1 MGRGRSNTGEE
12 RPQTFGGRPERSSA
26 EKGDEVMTFPRAEM
40 DAIARNFDGRMGF
53 SVEDIDTGESHEYDA
68 DLRYPTASVCKIT
81 VMAELFRQDAEGIL
95 SLDDR
100 KRLEDRYSTH
110 GSGQLK
116 LMQDEPE
123 FTLRDYCRMMIAVS
137 DNMATDLLMETVG
150 IANINRFLDE
160 LSCPNTRTM
169 VTMGRYHYRMTYQDD
184 LPTNRANDLLQA
196 AASAS
201 GANDYRSVSY
211 SDSLDNNVASPA
223 EMASIMSRMERGEL
237 VSPQASREMLDMMQT
252 ARDERMIRRY
262 LPRST
267 AAAHKSG
274 SSGRIKGNVGIV
286 YLPSGPMII
295 SAFATANNND
305 ARGDAA
311 IAELCRL
318 AYAAFCPEILDQPE
332 R

>member
-1 MGRGRSNTGEE
+1 
-12 RPQTFGGRPERSSA
+12 
-26 EKGDEVMTFPRAEM
+26 MTFPTAEM

-53 SVEDIDTGESHEYDA
+53 SIHDILTGESHEYA
-68 DLRYPTASVCKIT
+68 ATLRYPTASVCKIT
-81 VMAELFRQDAEGIL
+81 VMAELFRQDSEGIL

-110 GSGQLK
+110 GSGHLK

-123 FTLRDYCRMMIAVS
+123 FSLRDYCRMMIAVS

-150 IANINRFLDE
+150 IANINEFLDE
-160 LSCPNTRTM
+160 LDCPNTRTS
-169 VTMGRYHYRMTYQDD
+169 VSMGRYHYRMTYQDD
-184 LPTNRANDLLQA
+184 LPTNRSNDTLQA

-223 EMASIMSRMERGEL
+223 EMASIMKRMYRGEL

-262 LPRST
+262 LPRDT
-267 AAAHKSG
+267 VAAHKSG
-274 SSGRIKGNVGIV
+274 SSGRIKGNVGII
-286 YLPSGPMII
+286 YLPSGPMIV
-295 SAFATANNND
+295 SAFATANSND

-311 IAELCRL
+311 IAEVCKL
-318 AYAAFCPEILDQPE
+318 AYAGFCPEILDRLE
-332 R
+332 A